1 MKQVNGTFIGKTKVS
16 NDSKYINGIGL
27 DEDIA
32 KTNSIKEDMQREL
45 NQILDKYKRK
55 FRMFETAEDLY
66 LETLRE
72 EAIKIIDK
80 QK

>member
-16 NDSKYINGIGL
+16 NDSKYINGSGL

-32 KTNSIKEDMQREL
+32 KTNLIKEDMQREL
-45 NQILDKYKRK
+45 NQILDKYKKK

>member
-1 MKQVNGTFIGKTKVS
+1 MKQVKGTFIGKTKVS

-32 KTNSIKEDMQREL
+32 KTKLIKENMKKEL
-45 NQILDKYKRK
+45 KELLNRYKK
-55 FRMFETAEDLY
+55 QFRMFETAEDLY

-72 EAIKIIDK
+72 EALKIIDK